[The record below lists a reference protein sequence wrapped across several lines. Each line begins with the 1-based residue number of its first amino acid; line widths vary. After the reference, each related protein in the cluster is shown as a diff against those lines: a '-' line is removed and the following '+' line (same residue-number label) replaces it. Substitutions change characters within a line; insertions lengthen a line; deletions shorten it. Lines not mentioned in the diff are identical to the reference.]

1 MDLGRALQFLGEHR
15 NGVLITLKADGRP
28 QSSNVI
34 YHADDTSLRVSITA
48 TRAKYHNLVRDPRL
62 SIHASSDDF
71 WSYVVVEGDAA
82 LTPVASAPDDA
93 TVEALIDL
101 YRAMAGEHPD
111 WDDYR
116 RAMVDEQRVV
126 VTLRPTHAYG
136 MVRSRS

>member
-15 NGVLITLKADGRP
+15 NGVLITLKGDGRP

-34 YHADDTSLRVSITA
+34 YHADDDSLRVSITA
-48 TRAKYHNLVRDPRL
+48 TRAKYHNLMRDPRL

-71 WSYVVVEGDAA
+71 WSYVVVEGDAE
-82 LTPVASAPDDA
+82 LTPVASSPDDA
-93 TVEALIDL
+93 TVESLIDL